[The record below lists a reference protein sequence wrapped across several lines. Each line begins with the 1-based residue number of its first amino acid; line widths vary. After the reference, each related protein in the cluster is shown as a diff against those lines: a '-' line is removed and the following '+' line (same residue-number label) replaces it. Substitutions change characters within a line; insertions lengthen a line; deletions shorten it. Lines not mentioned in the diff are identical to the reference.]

1 MIADRDRS
9 SASVPFG
16 EIFTPNQG
24 IGPYFQRCFDMLV
37 SRNIALLLTAK
48 PDVDLELGS
57 AEDWQKFETTY
68 LRAGNALETDRA
80 RAEMLADTLGI
91 AFGNFVRVL
100 DDIVAS
106 TLSAVRCD
114 LRMPSPAAQ
123 LLRLYEPGE
132 AYALIPTSAGE
143 DAFIKPRRGWPWKAQ
158 LAAGAAN
165 EAELAITPALFPRFI
180 LNVPEPLFGRDRE
193 EFEAHADFEPDA
205 ASWAQFRNLATVQP
219 WIKLDLADLYGN
231 FWEDEERVALVLRF
245 RNPLHLETDPTENPP
260 YHFNRENFLDA
271 YLDSED
277 RVLTRGK
284 LSLRAR
290 VRQEQRRALVQFR
303 EDRPDLSAGGRI
315 VRSEWERRI
324 QSEYFG
330 DTMPSLEQ
338 LSAIARF
345 GYTGGAPLPEAR
357 RLLQKLVDLGLH
369 DRRKNLYLTHDLTI
383 FQERR
388 RTNLQL
394 DVLQD
399 VRQRLADWEQLAATM
414 DPVPPNLD
422 RLIAHVR
429 AQVSRLTDVAAILV
443 KYGFR
448 RMISAEAVLISQD
461 RWCVYEPGAYGVGQW
476 PTGFDQPGERGRGIR
491 IEAELDQNSSD
502 QVQLSIEAIQAL
514 IDQGAGDIPALIR
527 EKEIVKAFQDDLL
540 ADVKSTVELQRDRL
554 IGAGYTEISGMPF
567 SKNAVAQT
575 FIAQGQGGFRRG
587 HRYWV

>member
-1 MIADRDRS
+1 
-9 SASVPFG
+9 
-16 EIFTPNQG
+16 
-24 IGPYFQRCFDMLV
+24 
-37 SRNIALLLTAK
+37 
-48 PDVDLELGS
+48 
-57 AEDWQKFETTY
+57 
-68 LRAGNALETDRA
+68 
-80 RAEMLADTLGI
+80 
-91 AFGNFVRVL
+91 
-100 DDIVAS
+100 
-106 TLSAVRCD
+106 
-114 LRMPSPAAQ
+114 MPSPAAQ

>member
-1 MIADRDRS
+1 MS
-9 SASVPFG
+9 FG
-16 EIFTPNQG
+16 EIFAADQG
-24 IGPYFQRCFDMLV
+24 LGPYFERCADTLF
-37 SRNIALLLTAK
+37 SRNIVLLLTAK
-48 PDVDLELGS
+48 PGIDLELGS
-57 AEDWQKFETTY
+57 AEDWQEFETRY
-68 LRAGNALETDRA
+68 LRSGNTGETDRA

-91 AFGNFVRVL
+91 AFGNFVRLL

-114 LRMPSPAAQ
+114 LRMLSPAAQ

-132 AYALIPTSAGE
+132 AYALIPASAGE
-143 DAFIKPRRGWPWKAQ
+143 DAFIKPRRGWPWKAP
-158 LAAGAAN
+158 LAVGTDN
-165 EAELAITPALFPRFI
+165 EAELAVTPALFPRFI

-205 ASWAQFRNLATVQP
+205 TSWAQFRNLATVQP
-219 WIKLDLADLYGN
+219 WIKLDLAGLSGN

-277 RVLTRGK
+277 RVLMRGK

-330 DTMPSLEQ
+330 DTMPSLDQ

-357 RLLQKLVDLGLH
+357 RLLQKLIDLGLH
-369 DRRKNLYLTHDLTI
+369 DRRNNLYLTHDLTI
-383 FQERR
+383 YQERR

-394 DVLQD
+394 DTLLD
-399 VRQRLADWEQLAATM
+399 VRQRLANWEQLAGTM
-414 DPVPPNLD
+414 NPVPPNLD
-422 RLIAHVR
+422 RLITHVR

-448 RMISAEAVLISQD
+448 RMISAEAILISQD
-461 RWCVYEPGAYGVGQW
+461 RWCVYEPGAYAAGQW

-514 IDQGAGDIPALIR
+514 IDQGTGDIPALIR
-527 EKEIVKAFQDDLL
+527 EKGIVKAFQDDLL

-554 IGAGYTEISGMPF
+554 AGSGYTEISGMPF
-567 SKNAVAQT
+567 SKNAVAQA
-575 FIAQGQGGFRRG
+575 FIAHGQGGFRRG
-587 HRYWV
+587 HRYWI

>member
-9 SASVPFG
+9 PASVSFG
-16 EIFTPNQG
+16 EIFTADQG
-24 IGPYFQRCFDMLV
+24 LGPYFERCADTLV
-37 SRNIALLLTAK
+37 RRNIVLILTAK
-48 PDVDLELGS
+48 PDIDLELGR
-57 AEDWQKFETTY
+57 AVDWQEFESRY
-68 LRAGNALETDRA
+68 LRSSNADETDRA
-80 RAEMLADTLGI
+80 RAEMLSDTLGI
-91 AFGNFVRVL
+91 AFGNIVRLL

-114 LRMPSPAAQ
+114 LRMLSPAAQ

-132 AYALIPTSAGE
+132 AYALIPASAGE
-143 DAFIKPRRGWPWKAQ
+143 DAFIKPRRGWPWKAP
-158 LAAGAAN
+158 LAAGAGN
-165 EAELAITPALFPRFI
+165 EVELAITPALFPRFV

-205 ASWAQFRNLATVQP
+205 TSWAQFRNWATVQP
-219 WIKLDLADLYGN
+219 WIKLDLAGLSGN
-231 FWEDEERVALVLRF
+231 FWEDEERIALVLRF
-245 RNPLHLETDPTENPP
+245 RNPLHLEADPTENPP

-277 RVLTRGK
+277 RVLMRGK
-284 LSLRAR
+284 FSLRAR

-303 EDRPDLSAGGRI
+303 EDRPDLSIGGRI

-330 DTMPSLEQ
+330 DTMPSLDQ

-345 GYTGGAPLPEAR
+345 GFTGGAPLPEAR

-394 DVLQD
+394 DALQD
-399 VRQRLADWEQLAATM
+399 VRQRLANWEQIAATLN
-414 DPVPPNLD
+414 PVPPNLD

-429 AQVSRLTDVAAILV
+429 AQLLRLTDVAAILV

-448 RMISAEAVLISQD
+448 RMISAEAILISQD
-461 RWCVYEPGAYGVGQW
+461 RWCVYEPGAYAAGQS
-476 PTGFDQPGERGRGIR
+476 PSGFDQPGERGRGIR

-514 IDQGAGDIPALIR
+514 IDQGTGDIPALNR
-527 EKEIVKAFQDDLL
+527 EKVIVKAFQDDLL

-554 IGAGYTEISGMPF
+554 TGAGYTEISGMPF
-567 SKNAVAQT
+567 SKNTVAQAL
-575 FIAQGQGGFRRG
+575 IAQGQGGFRRG
-587 HRYWV
+587 HRYWI